1 MLQHAVK
8 VRAAQRGFT
17 LIELMYATGY
27 FMVGLVGL
35 TCFQLVAAHGS
46 QHASDITVATT
57 VTANLLETTR
67 ATAFQTVLGS
77 PQPQQSV
84 YDRYGTVNGTPTYF
98 TATTTATAL
107 PGLTYYELVVSTTW
121 RMRPNDTFVHS
132 ISMQTRVAT
141 Q

>member
-27 FMVGLVGL
+27 FMIGLVGL
-35 TCFQLVAAHGS
+35 TCFQLVAAHGT
-46 QHASDITVATT
+46 QHASDITLATQIT
-57 VTANLLETTR
+57 SNLLETSR
-67 ATAFQTVLGS
+67 ATAFQTVLGM

-84 YDRYGTVNGTPTYF
+84 YDRYGTRDGTPTYF
-98 TATTTATAL
+98 TATATATAQS
-107 PGLTYYELVVSTTW
+107 GVAYYELVVSTTW
-121 RMRPNDTFVHS
+121 RMRPGDTFVHG

-141 Q
+141 E